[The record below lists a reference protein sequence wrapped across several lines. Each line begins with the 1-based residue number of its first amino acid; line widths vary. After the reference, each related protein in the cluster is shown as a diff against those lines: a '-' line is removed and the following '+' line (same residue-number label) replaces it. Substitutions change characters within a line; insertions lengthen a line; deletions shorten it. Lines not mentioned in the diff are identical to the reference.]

1 MKKQARRQLMLLG
14 INHRIFLMLIVIFVT
29 GLLFTSCKRELITTE
44 GDTAARTVEGI
55 NKAIITETAF
65 FEKNKGLGGE
75 ATISK
80 SEDKVE
86 GSLAFKVFYINVPAD
101 GEYYLSAWVNS
112 PALDEQKS
120 RFSELGITVNNEKQK
135 LPFGVKEA
143 GWHSGAYN
151 DVSGNRISFKLKKGL
166 NSIGFSIAQPLTPSV
181 DFIRLSRD
189 KASSDISDQAY
200 KIFLNDI
207 KKSQSYK
214 AAPGTI
220 TDTLNTNANK
230 SASFATMSTL
240 PADPDL
246 NDYAY
251 ALDKS
256 FNYSYYMTVYLT
268 SGKNMSFTSW
278 AGSQLHVLEVFSA
291 NNPES
296 QSWTAASTLVSGSQ
310 RGYVA
315 FTVPTTGT
323 YYVKLRSYY
332 GMETGTASL
341 VVYAGSGS
349 TPSYYY
355 NCPVTGWLS
364 FGHSHYNGQ
373 EMNYFTAYT
382 ASGDPRLWVVD
393 NNGFPGK
400 VCGYNDDYYGGG
412 GDFYWGLNSRVKKNF
427 GRSMQGVI
435 VSAYSSYNPTGV
447 TDLYSGCKHSNLY
460 TALYYDPITHSNQ
473 LAFPNLKVDDAIM
486 SSPATPISNP
496 NSIPYNCFAW
506 AGGFTSFWMEGIT
519 PEHNYGSG
527 YVWSTWDDYYGN
539 NPERYIGAMTYTTD
553 GTDASNAVV
562 AMWALSSGEITHG
575 SVRKPGNYHAHG
587 YDWESKPGDGPRT
600 FHPRD
605 ALAGPV
611 YGSIVRYYRID
622 AGSSL
627 VAQQDLMFEESVARG
642 LTTIENVE
650 LNSSEKSKIS
660 SCQISLKNGTQT
672 INNLHNNWISRIRSG
687 EYKLISNVSKFIET
701 KEGQQLLAYSKAHLE
716 EAVLFFA
723 SVIFNND
730 KSKSFERNVS
740 YYKFWEI
747 ARDKYGRLMENV
759 KADWKNNKYTK
770 DRKYIAPLPETFTKK
785 YIKAILAQL

>member
-14 INHRIFLMLIVIFVT
+14 ITHRIFLMLIVIFVT

-65 FEKNKGLGGE
+65 FEKNKGLGGDV
-75 ATISK
+75 TISK

-86 GSLAFKVFYINVPAD
+86 GTSALEIFHINVPAD

-120 RFSELGITVNNEKQK
+120 RFSELGITVNNERQK
-135 LPFGVKEA
+135 LSFGVDEA
-143 GWHSGAYN
+143 GWHSGAYMDGN
-151 DVSGNRISFKLKKGL
+151 GNKVSLKLKKGT
-166 NSIGFSIAQPLTPSV
+166 NTIGFSIALPLTPSV
-181 DFIRLSRD
+181 DFVRLTRD
-189 KASSDISDQAY
+189 RASSDIPDEAY
-200 KIFLNDI
+200 KKFLNDI
-207 KKSQSYK
+207 RKSQSYK

-278 AGSQLHVLEVFSA
+278 AGSQVHVLEVFSA

-296 QSWTAASTLVSGSQ
+296 QSWTASSTLVSGSQ

-447 TDLYSGCKHSNLY
+447 TDLYSGAKNSNIQTYIDPADY
-460 TALYYDPITHSNQ
+460 TLD
-473 LAFPNLKVDDAIM
+473 FPNLKADDALM
-486 SSPATPISNP
+486 SAPASND
-496 NSIPYNCFAW
+496 YNCAAW
-506 AGGFTSFWMEGIT
+506 AGGRTKDLGRYFWPSQSADGD
-519 PEHNYGSG
+519 NYSSPW
-527 YVWSTWDDYYGN
+527 YVPLDFWQSWDNYMGN
-539 NPERYIGAMTYTTD
+539 NPARWVGAPSYTTV
-553 GTDASNAVV
+553 GADASNGVI
-562 AMWALSSGEITHG
+562 ALWGKSSSTWTWGHV
-575 SVRKPGNYHAHG
+575 SVRKPGNEQAHG
-587 YDWESKPGDGPRT
+587 YDWESKPGGLMRT

-605 ALAGPV
+605 ALNNNTSY
-611 YGSIVRYYRID
+611 YGYGQIQQYYTEE
-622 AGSSL
+622 SSG
-627 VAQQDLMFEESVARG
+627 AKTMTFEESMAKG
-642 LTTIENVE
+642 LNVYDVVSME
-650 LNSSEKSKIS
+650 AKESRRIND
-660 SCQISLKNGTQT
+660 LKNKMPAEDIQSFVTKLNKLVAKSNSPGLIIQSNPRFIMETSEYKDFKNFVQEKGKQILPLLIEEVFNDRST
-672 INNLHNNWISRIRSG
+672 DSRDLAILIFNGVTSEYNNLKKG
-687 EYKLISNVSKFIET
+687 
-701 KEGQQLLAYSKAHLE
+701 
-716 EAVLFFA
+716 
-723 SVIFNND
+723 
-730 KSKSFERNVS
+730 
-740 YYKFWEI
+740 
-747 ARDKYGRLMENV
+747 LMEERR
-759 KADWKNNKYTK
+759 
-770 DRKYIAPLPETFTKK
+770 RKQYDEKGAYILPSPIANSKRFA
-785 YIKAILAQL
+785 KAILTKL